1 MSEIP
6 VPFQTDDKS
15 AVVAQQVMHRI
26 GENHLRPNPAVYAVL
41 FNFYAQ
47 THPDITYALDIL
59 ERENKPLTTSY
70 CEQLFATYLSTKSEK
85 ALLDETT
92 RKVQATMEEISN
104 LIRGAGIAHKEYNK
118 SLQEQSTNL
127 SSATE
132 LTDIKKMV
140 AVLIEDTSR
149 MVEENHK
156 LENKL
161 ENSSHEITQMRQ
173 DMQTLKHEAQ
183 TDALTGMPNRK
194 AFDSHLKA
202 KASEALDKNRP
213 LSLIMIDI
221 DHFKMFNDTYGH
233 QVGDQVLRLVAKTL
247 QEGLKGTEFL
257 ARFGGEEFS
266 VIAPTLK
273 LREAEKLADRLR
285 ERIAAKDIINQSK
298 NEKLGRL
305 SVSLGVAQL
314 QSGEA
319 LAQLIERADRGL
331 YRAKAAGRN
340 TVIAIEFDPKLHSV
354 QSDIVIDANH

>member
-1 MSEIP
+1 M
-6 VPFQTDDKS
+6 PFQSDDKS
-15 AVVAQQVMHRI
+15 AVIAQQLMHRI
-26 GENHLRPNPAVYAVL
+26 GENHLRPNPAVYSVL
-41 FNFYAQ
+41 FSYYAQ
-47 THPDITYALDIL
+47 THPDINYALDML

-70 CEQLFATYLSTKSEK
+70 CEQLYATYLSTKSEK
-85 ALLDETT
+85 AVLDETT

-104 LIRGAGIAHKEYNK
+104 LIRQAAVSHNEYNK

-127 SSATE
+127 SNT
-132 LTDIKKMV
+132 TDLNEIKKMV
-140 AVLIEDTSR
+140 SILVEDTTR
-149 MVEENHK
+149 MVEENHA
-156 LENKL
+156 LEDKL

-194 AFDSHLKA
+194 AFDTQLKS
-202 KASEALDKNRP
+202 KATEALDKNRP

-273 LREAEKLADRLR
+273 LRDAEKLADRLR

-314 QSGEA
+314 HPGEA

-340 TVIAIEFDPKLHSV
+340 TVIGIEFDPKLHNM
-354 QSDIVIDANH
+354 QNDIVIDAQH